1 MEFITFET
9 EDGEKLELGILDE
22 TKVNGVEYILV
33 TEDTNEDSEEEV
45 EVMILRCVPDENE
58 DEELET
64 FVTVDDPEEL
74 EAVSKVFAE
83 QLAEEEIDLDI

>member
-45 EVMILRCVPDENE
+45 EVMILRCVPDEHQ

-83 QLAEEEIDLDI
+83 QLAEEEIDLEI

>member
-22 TKVNGVEYILV
+22 TKLNGVEYLLV

-45 EVMILRCVPDENE
+45 EVMILGCVPEENE

-74 EAVSKVFAE
+74 AAVSKIFAE
-83 QLAEEEIDLDI
+83 QLAEDEIDLEI

>member
-22 TKVNGVEYILV
+22 TKLNGVEYLLV

-45 EVMILRCVPDENE
+45 EVMILRCVPEENE

-74 EAVSKVFAE
+74 AAVSKIFAE
-83 QLAEEEIDLDI
+83 QLAEDEIDLEI

>member
-64 FVTVDDPEEL
+64 FVTVDNPEEV
-74 EAVSKVFAE
+74 ESVSKVFAE
-83 QLAEEEIDLDI
+83 QLAEEEIDLEI

>member
-83 QLAEEEIDLDI
+83 QLAEEEIDLEI

>member
-22 TKVNGVEYILV
+22 TKLNGVEYLLV

-45 EVMILRCVPDENE
+45 EVMILRCVPDDNE

-74 EAVSKVFAE
+74 EAVSKLFAE
-83 QLAEEEIDLDI
+83 QLAEDEIELEI

>member
-22 TKVNGVEYILV
+22 TKLNGVEYLLV

-45 EVMILRCVPDENE
+45 EVMILRCVPDDNE

-74 EAVSKVFAE
+74 EAVSKLFGE
-83 QLAEEEIDLDI
+83 QLAEDEIELEI

>member
-22 TKVNGVEYILV
+22 TKLNGVEYLLV

-45 EVMILRCVPDENE
+45 EVMILRCVPEDNE

-74 EAVSKVFAE
+74 AAVSKIFAE
-83 QLAEEEIDLDI
+83 QLAEDEIDLEI

>member
-9 EDGEKLELGILDE
+9 EDGKKLELGILDE

-45 EVMILRCVPDENE
+45 EVMILRCVPEENE

-83 QLAEEEIDLDI
+83 QLAEEEIDLEI

>member
-1 MEFITFET
+1 
-9 EDGEKLELGILDE
+9 
-22 TKVNGVEYILV
+22 
-33 TEDTNEDSEEEV
+33 
-45 EVMILRCVPDENE
+45 MILRCVPDENE

-83 QLAEEEIDLDI
+83 QLAEEEIDLEI